1 MSNFIKITARID
13 NTIKHI
19 LNGLLVF
26 LVLDVCWQVLTRF
39 VLPEPSSYTEEIARF
54 LLIWIGLLGAAHA
67 YRQSMHLG
75 IDFFVG
81 KLSAPTQKQVRIS
94 VLFFCA
100 IFAIAVL
107 LIGGTNLV
115 LITLQLQQKSAALGI
130 KMGYVYTVLPI
141 TGILIL
147 LYTAELLLATLRGEA
162 INFSDESVTSS
173 ENINNTSENSN
184 NTQDDKIN

>member
-1 MSNFIKITARID
+1 MNPLVKVTSTID
-13 NTIKHI
+13 NTLRVV
-19 LNGLLVF
+19 LNFLLVF

-81 KLSAPTQKQVRIS
+81 KLAPATQKNTRIA

-100 IFAIAVL
+100 IFAVAVF

-115 LITLQLQQKSAALGI
+115 MITLQLQQKSAALGI

-141 TGILIL
+141 TGGLIL
-147 LYTAELLLATLRGEA
+147 LYTFELLTITLTGNNHLADNT
-162 INFSDESVTSS
+162 
-173 ENINNTSENSN
+173 ENNDYENNN
-184 NTQDDKIN
+184 